1 MLFYTKNDVDL
12 FDKNAGG
19 KLTRS
24 GYMYVND
31 SSSELTKDF
40 PSGVRE
46 FWFSIKAY
54 DYSSGDPLKI
64 FIPVVFKDGHTGT
77 ICFRSSKSVYLP
89 TGDGSNQVETK
100 FTKNTPGQ
108 NTWYTCRLHC
118 WIDKEDSTKLYFSA
132 YINGKPLVEGLT
144 SVAQKNAE
152 FSYFKNLSFRYDSYL
167 NQYEFTDVIISDK
180 FFGESAK
187 IKTVPITQIKNWIKN
202 PDTGQY
208 YANKINQQGTL
219 VTDSLLLADLE
230 KYNIVSVAF
239 SGKVTR
245 EGDNIKNLEVTVGDN
260 KINSNIYYGV
270 TPLCVEVGNDLTLL
284 PNITIETKG

>member
-1 MLFYTKNDVDL
+1 MLFYTKNDVGL

-19 KLTRS
+19 NLTQS
-24 GYMYVND
+24 GNMYVSS

-46 FWFSIKAY
+46 FWFSVKSY
-54 DYSSGDPLKI
+54 DYSSGEPLKI

-89 TGDGSNQVETK
+89 TGDGTNQVETK
-100 FTKNTPGQ
+100 FTKNTPGK

-152 FSYFKNLSFRYDSYL
+152 FSYFENLSFRYDSYL
-167 NQYEFTDVIISDK
+167 EQYEFTDVIISDK

-187 IKTVPITQIKNWIKN
+187 IKTVPITQIKNWTKN
-202 PDTGQY
+202 PDTGEY
-208 YANKINQQGTL
+208 YASKINQQGTL
-219 VTDSLLLADLE
+219 VVDPLVIADLE
-230 KYNIVSVAF
+230 KYDIVTTAI
-239 SGKVTR
+239 SGKMKR
-245 EGDNIKNLEVTVGDN
+245 MGENIKNLELTVGEN
-260 KINSNIYYGV
+260 KINQTIIYGNN
-270 TPLCVEVGNDLTLL
+270 PLSIDIGNDLSLL
-284 PNITIETKG
+284 SDISVETKE